1 MHFGASLAAI
11 RYKEGLSGIKE
22 LISELDMV
30 ADINFLKLALIV
42 DKNRVSCSIKD
53 SDGSITKRRWGI
65 KQSKRSRKRI
75 GEGYKSWGYSVA
87 NAASNVV
94 SEESDVCKICGG
106 SESSGVLGKR
116 RNIVSDVDKW
126 LGCDI
131 CLGWFNV
138 VCLRSINIQ

>member
-1 MHFGASLAAI
+1 MHFGASLAVI

-42 DKNRVSCSIKD
+42 DKNRVSCSIKY

-75 GEGYKSWGYSVA
+75 GEGYKSG
-87 NAASNVV
+87 
-94 SEESDVCKICGG
+94 
-106 SESSGVLGKR
+106 
-116 RNIVSDVDKW
+116 
-126 LGCDI
+126 
-131 CLGWFNV
+131 
-138 VCLRSINIQ
+138 